1 MPRCSAVESRGLPHA
16 AWLRCRDGWQPCCGD
31 AHAVGDERPLRV
43 RKCRQLHRH
52 VLQAQP
58 SRHTHMNAYTRTRAH
73 SRACAC
79 VRVCACMRAR
89 LCTSRL
95 GHAAL
100 GALHRPP
107 FAFRPSVPSA
117 GAGPHLRRDCAWLTT
132 PAPRATGEAGRR
144 AFPNHGLSVRR
155 RADAPTFRVLH
166 RTASHR
172 TRIASHATMPC
183 VCACIRAFSRSRV
196 RCADRAQLRAW
207 AMTDP
212 TDLGVRRGVHRPFLL
227 VQNVPACPVGSSRQ
241 GPCPAWRVLV
251 Y

>member
-1 MPRCSAVESRGLPHA
+1 MSPAPSTCPASPTISSHAHERVHTHARAQPCVCVCVCVCAVVRVHACAFVHKPLGPRS
-16 AWLRCRDGWQPCCGD
+16 LRCV
-31 AHAVGDERPLRV
+31 A
-43 RKCRQLHRH
+43 
-52 VLQAQP
+52 P
-58 SRHTHMNAYTRTRAH
+58 S
-73 SRACAC
+73 SFC
-79 VRVCACMRAR
+79 VSAKR
-89 LCTSRL
+89 
-95 GHAAL
+95 
-100 GALHRPP
+100 
-107 FAFRPSVPSA
+107 PSA

-172 TRIASHATMPC
+172 TASHRTASHRIASHATVPC
-183 VCACIRAFSRSRV
+183 VCACIRALS
-196 RCADRAQLRAW
+196 RCADRALAARMGKAR
-207 AMTDP
+207 P